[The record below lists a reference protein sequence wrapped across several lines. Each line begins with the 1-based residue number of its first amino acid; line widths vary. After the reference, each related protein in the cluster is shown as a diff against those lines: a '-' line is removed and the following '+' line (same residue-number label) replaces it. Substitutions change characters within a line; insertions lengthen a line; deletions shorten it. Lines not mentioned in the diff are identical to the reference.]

1 VPPVWYNM
9 TRCPRCDKEVNE
21 LHPIPAEALAD
32 PAGGEAN
39 AMGTDGRPEACRW
52 CVNEISEG

>member
-1 VPPVWYNM
+1 M